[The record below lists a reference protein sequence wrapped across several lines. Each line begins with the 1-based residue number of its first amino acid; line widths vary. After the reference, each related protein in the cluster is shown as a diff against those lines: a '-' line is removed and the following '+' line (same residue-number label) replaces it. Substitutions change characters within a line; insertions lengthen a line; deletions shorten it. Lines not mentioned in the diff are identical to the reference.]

1 MGNNL
6 GFSYSLSVDEQ
17 ATKTNLNTF
26 IKNFFGE
33 KGKAKLSVPIKLDI
47 TDGISD
53 INLDKVQRDIN
64 RITKDA
70 LKVKAKVDLQIDTKA
85 INTLTNTVE
94 VMQTLNK
101 EVDKLKDGMKEL
113 GKSLTIN
120 FGNISLDGQL
130 DGVLETSK
138 KINEENKETELSLEE
153 QLKLQKRILEEKR
166 KQIKQTKDEIESER
180 ERLELSKERKKTN
193 DDLIKQEKNARKD
206 AKDIDTQIKAEKDK
220 QKEIEKQNEALKEQ
234 QQTADKLKKTKEE
247 IKKLESDKSDSQS
260 ALKIAK
266 EEEQRRENN
275 VALMKEQNKALQ
287 ERIDKLQKLA
297 KLTKETEPTNNAPTQ
312 VVENNIA
319 KQTEKVA
326 EQRIEQ
332 EKEVTNAIQNE
343 TQQQIEAIKDV
354 VNEEQKAANQSA
366 KVQNKV
372 NKGKAL
378 HKKSS
383 GKRRDLFADVM
394 SAEISQSIHDEEIID
409 VRTLEKAEAE
419 MVRMGEIVGK
429 ERGLL
434 EQVGDCLER
443 NKELTKENREEVE
456 GLMTALKNELTLI
469 QEVAGNRD
477 GFDKSGFK
485 KALKRY
491 QGAPTEKNEEKL
503 DYQAEKMAKIGG
515 MYQYKKA
522 LNSVLENMEKVY
534 GVEAKRSLEMEKKQV
549 EINKNRNQYAINR
562 QNKQAE
568 KKVGFNFDDLKYAD
582 AGSFVTEKTMGYTPK
597 QMAKLMEGYAE
608 RIGQFFSDTDIFKI
622 DYSKTETYLQKAK
635 EKIAELE
642 KLMAETTNEADIQKY
657 KADIDKANKLM
668 TNMKKNVN
676 TYEYLDALA
685 KMKEGVTYQS
695 KSEEID
701 TNIGVDTNVDIDT
714 GKIAKLKQVVEDF
727 TLYSQGVN
735 LANSL
740 YSESANLANTQA
752 REMRQNLGWL
762 TKDFEKLN
770 KSQSVDEEA
779 WTKLVEQT
787 QKYKKELGVAEEEV
801 ENFIAVR
808 NQEIAQGDEYSAKLK
823 ELQKTFRRGSNEFR
837 ECSEI
842 IERYN
847 NTAENN
853 LSLTNIVKDMKQ
865 LINVLDRGK
874 DSFDNFNE
882 SANNNMVKVVK
893 NQKDDTQS
901 RVQAIIDETKA
912 RLNADTSSDKTI
924 QSLQDKEKALMSIAS
939 RAGIAEEKM
948 QELVQRIDIAA
959 ASGKKLSKT
968 EMGKLI
974 KDFPTENLSSAL
986 EGRSGLISRGRKGG
1000 YNKTDEYKQQKAQ
1013 WDALVENY
1021 TADAFTLYEKIFV
1034 EAKRLDEVLDRNL
1047 KELKKQQNTKLAE
1060 ERLALEET
1068 NNTTKNVANE
1078 ATQAQQKQTE
1088 AIKETIEATKTL
1100 SEVQSKA
1107 KQLETDYIDSYLS
1120 SLNGDIVNK
1129 SKVVPDEIIAL
1140 MEAQIGTYFKNGNL
1154 TASFKDYEYDGYD
1167 NPRDKMV
1174 KDYMVYHDS
1183 YDDLNSTLENMS
1195 LIARTKLDALND
1207 VEFQKL
1213 QQKCDEL
1220 IEVMEKDIR
1229 DIIAGLEGRNA
1240 SPFTDEDF
1248 SSYKEFEK
1256 EYPKQLWSLRP
1267 NSTIKS
1273 IAEDRLKDTEE
1284 YKQAIEKSLQI
1295 NQGQIEKQ
1303 KTEQLKKEVAEATGH
1318 IFAEICES
1326 VIKTVKAYG
1335 EKGFANIDGSLIEEY
1350 NRAEDELTSR
1360 IFGELPS
1367 TNIDTWKSVTENL
1380 LFRADEIGA
1389 NIKEQYEEFLKLVD
1403 IQEKYINGQTEVLNN
1418 SKLENVEQAKKT
1430 EQVQQEQVVD
1440 HAKESVANYKK
1451 AYEEVMRLIE
1461 ATEDYRKLGEESFE
1475 KIEFQ
1480 DLRDR
1485 EQSIDNEDIN
1495 QWKEMYQLSLTLGK
1509 EMELNIDREREL
1521 ALAKKETLEKTK
1533 ALLSDGRTQDEF
1545 WANETEFV
1553 GQETKTVEEN
1563 IEAIKKD
1570 TEAKKENIKTNNKVA
1585 KAVQETTQVL
1595 KEQEEGLVAS
1605 TNVQDHIKATL
1616 ALVEKIGKSAT
1627 YKNKANND
1635 SSIKEMFENLKRE
1648 AGVNKSSGTLGI
1660 DYWDG
1665 LIERVKIF
1673 ATEIVKMKSKTIDN
1687 VVNPLI
1693 YTSATPKQSTKAPT
1707 VNKQETVNKPSGNK
1721 LPSDLWAKIQQKTKE
1736 TIQEID
1742 KENKEVIVEIT
1753 QVIQEQKQV
1762 EKDKVKVKQDSQKVQ
1777 EDAIELDEQEL
1788 AMLQE
1793 QLAKNEANLQQEE
1806 EALQTAR
1813 ETVKI
1818 QEDELTN
1825 IDSKLKKAKE
1835 IKGEQEQQ
1843 LANAKEITEQA
1854 NKDNKVQDES
1864 LEQVKEKIANLE
1876 EERRIKLQMADDLKK
1891 QIIEESELGDV
1902 SETELKRLEQHYS
1915 QLTQEA
1921 NSAEEAISK
1930 LMKAIK
1936 YQDDSKLGVNPLA
1949 IIPDKSVGD
1958 ASKSFYHGNNGG
1970 GNNGGGGNVPPR
1982 NGNGGGGGNPPDL
1995 DEEIKLKQ
2003 RSLMLDVQK
2012 LVYGKDLTDNQKLM
2026 VNELVEQVVQLGRT
2040 VTTMKE
2046 LSFEAKKIKQNI
2058 NETKFDVQVTTTEDK
2073 NAKKLLEQQRKEK
2086 EGMYKT
2092 LFDQRIAEIDAE
2104 EKRIKDMTQMYTKL
2118 WEQAEKNVQVEQ
2130 RAKAVLEDKVAKQ
2143 RDLWQLRVKEFSQ
2156 SENSQYVDSKDVANM
2171 KQMAENIGVNIT
2183 SMQQLNTQLHEMS
2196 MTYKQISSDS
2206 KNTKAM
2212 FTTMGT
2218 REQAEAINKQ
2228 KVALKELIAVKEE
2241 DLRQQH
2247 QRMMN
2252 DKAFLQASEAQ
2263 QQAFKELREELR
2275 LTGETTQEVNAQYKQ
2290 LTQQM
2295 NGMKIDMVT
2304 NQLGKQEGIFSKI
2317 GNAMKQYVT
2326 MNFDILDCFGR
2337 LQNAFGDAFA
2347 SVQGLDEAYTNI
2359 SMTMDVTEKQFKT
2372 MVDTALEIGNANGQL
2387 QSEVLNMMKVYS
2399 NAGTTVEEIN
2409 SQMKATV
2416 AFQNVSDLDASS
2428 VTQSIQTILQQYK
2441 LLEEGGMSAA
2451 SATEYL
2457 GDVMVAVSYNL
2468 AKEES
2473 VAMQEVIQGI
2483 EVAGNMIKTSGG
2495 SFEWFSSVIGTLSE
2509 LMNATGSETANAMK
2523 MIAARTL
2530 KSKEALDDLAESGES
2545 IEDIEIAASN
2555 AEKALNSIGLTARKS
2570 NGDFK
2575 GLEEILGEVA
2585 SKWDG
2590 LTDATKQYVSEQL
2603 AGNNRR
2609 SY

>member
-1 MGNNL
+1 MSNNL
-6 GFSYSLSVDEQ
+6 GFEYVLSVNEQ

-297 KLTKETEPTNNAPTQ
+297 KLTKETEPTNSASTKDNAPKKPTTTNNKPTATNNAPTQ

-319 KQTEKVA
+319 KQTEKVV

-332 EKEVTNAIQNE
+332 EKEVTNVIQNE

-394 SAEISQSIHDEEIID
+394 SAEISQSIHGEEIID

-419 MVRMGEIVGK
+419 MARMGEIVGK

-477 GFDKSGFK
+477 GFDKSDFK

-503 DYQAEKMAKIGG
+503 DYQAEKMAKVGG

-522 LNSVLENMEKVY
+522 LNSVLKNMEKVY
-534 GVEAKRSLEMEKKQV
+534 GVEAKRSLEMEEKQAN
-549 EINKNRNQYAINR
+549 INKNRNEYAINR
-562 QNKQAE
+562 QTKQAE
-568 KKVGFNFDDLKYAD
+568 KKVGFNFDDLKYAS
-582 AGSFVTEKTMGYTPK
+582 AGSFVTEEMLGFTPDEL
-597 QMAKLMEGYAE
+597 AEAMEDYAE
-608 RIGQFFSDTDIFKI
+608 AIDKFFSKEDMFKI
-622 DYSKTETYLQKAK
+622 DYNRTETYLNNGKKKIEEFKQMMEQAVS
-635 EKIAELE
+635 EKDVQRYQR
-642 KLMAETTNEADIQKY
+642 N
-657 KADIDKANKLM
+657 IDKLNELM

-685 KMKEGVTYQS
+685 KMKEEVTYQS

-701 TNIGVDTNVDIDT
+701 ANIGVDTS
-714 GKIAKLKQVVEDF
+714 KISNLKEIAENF
-727 TLYSQGVN
+727 ALYSQHMN
-735 LANSL
+735 LVRSQTGEMQDGL
-740 YSESANLANTQA
+740 DMLA
-752 REMRQNLGWL
+752 RS
-762 TKDFEKLN
+762 FEKLN
-770 KSQSVDEEA
+770 NAQSMDEEA
-779 WTKLVEQT
+779 WTKLAEQT
-787 QKYKKELGVAEEEV
+787 QKYKKELGITEEEIKD
-801 ENFIAVR
+801 FITIR
-808 NQEIAQGDEYSAKLK
+808 NQEIAQREEYISTIEQMKNSFKRGTK
-823 ELQKTFRRGSNEFR
+823 EYKD
-837 ECSEI
+837 CSDI
-842 IERYN
+842 IQRYN
-847 NTAENN
+847 NAMKHN
-853 LSLTNIVKDMKQ
+853 LPFTNIVEDMKQ
-865 LINVLDRGK
+865 LINVLDKGK

-948 QELVQRIDIAA
+948 QELVQRIDIVV

-986 EGRSGLISRGRKGG
+986 EDRSGLISRGRKGG

-1034 EAKRLDEVLDRNL
+1034 EAKRLDGVLDRNL

-1068 NNTTKNVANE
+1068 NNTTKNIANE

-1107 KQLETDYIDSYLS
+1107 KQLETDYIDSHLS

-1167 NPRDKMV
+1167 DPRDKMV

-1183 YDDLNSTLENMS
+1183 YDDLNSTLESMS

-1318 IFAEICES
+1318 IYAEICES

-1403 IQEKYINGQTEVLNN
+1403 VQEKYINGQTEVLNN

-1440 HAKESVANYKK
+1440 HAKESVVNYKK

-1495 QWKEMYQLSLTLGK
+1495 QWKEMYQLSLALGK

-1533 ALLSDGRTQDEF
+1533 ALLSDGRTQDDF

-1693 YTSATPKQSTKAPT
+1693 YTSATPKQPTKAPT
-1707 VNKQETVNKPSGNK
+1707 VNKQEIANKPSGNK
-1721 LPSDLWAKIQQKTKE
+1721 LPSDLWAKIQQQTKE

-1742 KENKEVIVEIT
+1742 KENKEVIVETT

-1762 EKDKVKVKQDSQKVQ
+1762 EEDKVKVKQDSQKVQ
-1777 EDAIELDEQEL
+1777 EDVIELDEQEL

-1813 ETVKI
+1813 ETVKT

-1982 NGNGGGGGNPPDL
+1982 NGNGGDGGNPPDL

-2040 VTTMKE
+2040 VTTMRE

-2086 EGMYKT
+2086 EEMYKT
-2092 LFDQRIAEIDAE
+2092 LFDQRIAETDAE

-2156 SENSQYVDSKDVANM
+2156 SESSQYVDPKDVANM

-2212 FTTMGT
+2212 FTAMGT

-2304 NQLGKQEGIFSKI
+2304 NQLGKQEGVFSKI

-2337 LQNAFGDAFA
+2337 LQNAYGDAFA
-2347 SVQGLDEAYTNI
+2347 SVQELDEAYTNI

-2372 MVDTALEIGNANGQL
+2372 MVDTALEIGDANGQL
-2387 QSEVLNMMKVYS
+2387 QSEVLNMMKVYA

-2509 LMNATGSETANAMK
+2509 LMNASGSETANA
-2523 MIAARTL
+2523 IN
-2530 KSKEALDDLAESGES
+2530 
-2545 IEDIEIAASN
+2545 I
-2555 AEKALNSIGLTARKS
+2555 
-2570 NGDFK
+2570 F
-2575 GLEEILGEVA
+2575 VA
-2585 SKWDG
+2585 
-2590 LTDATKQYVSEQL
+2590 
-2603 AGNNRR
+2603 
-2609 SY
+2609 

>member
-1 MGNNL
+1 
-6 GFSYSLSVDEQ
+6 
-17 ATKTNLNTF
+17 
-26 IKNFFGE
+26 
-33 KGKAKLSVPIKLDI
+33 
-47 TDGISD
+47 
-53 INLDKVQRDIN
+53 
-64 RITKDA
+64 
-70 LKVKAKVDLQIDTKA
+70 
-85 INTLTNTVE
+85 
-94 VMQTLNK
+94 
-101 EVDKLKDGMKEL
+101 
-113 GKSLTIN
+113 
-120 FGNISLDGQL
+120 
-130 DGVLETSK
+130 
-138 KINEENKETELSLEE
+138 
-153 QLKLQKRILEEKR
+153 
-166 KQIKQTKDEIESER
+166 
-180 ERLELSKERKKTN
+180 
-193 DDLIKQEKNARKD
+193 
-206 AKDIDTQIKAEKDK
+206 
-220 QKEIEKQNEALKEQ
+220 
-234 QQTADKLKKTKEE
+234 
-247 IKKLESDKSDSQS
+247 
-260 ALKIAK
+260 
-266 EEEQRRENN
+266 
-275 VALMKEQNKALQ
+275 
-287 ERIDKLQKLA
+287 
-297 KLTKETEPTNNAPTQ
+297 
-312 VVENNIA
+312 
-319 KQTEKVA
+319 
-326 EQRIEQ
+326 
-332 EKEVTNAIQNE
+332 
-343 TQQQIEAIKDV
+343 
-354 VNEEQKAANQSA
+354 
-366 KVQNKV
+366 
-372 NKGKAL
+372 
-378 HKKSS
+378 
-383 GKRRDLFADVM
+383 
-394 SAEISQSIHDEEIID
+394 
-409 VRTLEKAEAE
+409 
-419 MVRMGEIVGK
+419 
-429 ERGLL
+429 
-434 EQVGDCLER
+434 
-443 NKELTKENREEVE
+443 
-456 GLMTALKNELTLI
+456 
-469 QEVAGNRD
+469 
-477 GFDKSGFK
+477 
-485 KALKRY
+485 
-491 QGAPTEKNEEKL
+491 
-503 DYQAEKMAKIGG
+503 
-515 MYQYKKA
+515 
-522 LNSVLENMEKVY
+522 
-534 GVEAKRSLEMEKKQV
+534 
-549 EINKNRNQYAINR
+549 
-562 QNKQAE
+562 
-568 KKVGFNFDDLKYAD
+568 
-582 AGSFVTEKTMGYTPK
+582 
-597 QMAKLMEGYAE
+597 
-608 RIGQFFSDTDIFKI
+608 
-622 DYSKTETYLQKAK
+622 
-635 EKIAELE
+635 
-642 KLMAETTNEADIQKY
+642 
-657 KADIDKANKLM
+657 
-668 TNMKKNVN
+668 
-676 TYEYLDALA
+676 
-685 KMKEGVTYQS
+685 
-695 KSEEID
+695 
-701 TNIGVDTNVDIDT
+701 
-714 GKIAKLKQVVEDF
+714 
-727 TLYSQGVN
+727 
-735 LANSL
+735 
-740 YSESANLANTQA
+740 
-752 REMRQNLGWL
+752 
-762 TKDFEKLN
+762 
-770 KSQSVDEEA
+770 
-779 WTKLVEQT
+779 
-787 QKYKKELGVAEEEV
+787 
-801 ENFIAVR
+801 
-808 NQEIAQGDEYSAKLK
+808 
-823 ELQKTFRRGSNEFR
+823 
-837 ECSEI
+837 
-842 IERYN
+842 
-847 NTAENN
+847 
-853 LSLTNIVKDMKQ
+853 
-865 LINVLDRGK
+865 
-874 DSFDNFNE
+874 
-882 SANNNMVKVVK
+882 
-893 NQKDDTQS
+893 
-901 RVQAIIDETKA
+901 
-912 RLNADTSSDKTI
+912 
-924 QSLQDKEKALMSIAS
+924 
-939 RAGIAEEKM
+939 
-948 QELVQRIDIAA
+948 
-959 ASGKKLSKT
+959 
-968 EMGKLI
+968 
-974 KDFPTENLSSAL
+974 
-986 EGRSGLISRGRKGG
+986 
-1000 YNKTDEYKQQKAQ
+1000 
-1013 WDALVENY
+1013 
-1021 TADAFTLYEKIFV
+1021 
-1034 EAKRLDEVLDRNL
+1034 
-1047 KELKKQQNTKLAE
+1047 
-1060 ERLALEET
+1060 
-1068 NNTTKNVANE
+1068 
-1078 ATQAQQKQTE
+1078 
-1088 AIKETIEATKTL
+1088 
-1100 SEVQSKA
+1100 
-1107 KQLETDYIDSYLS
+1107 
-1120 SLNGDIVNK
+1120 
-1129 SKVVPDEIIAL
+1129 
-1140 MEAQIGTYFKNGNL
+1140 
-1154 TASFKDYEYDGYD
+1154 
-1167 NPRDKMV
+1167 
-1174 KDYMVYHDS
+1174 
-1183 YDDLNSTLENMS
+1183 
-1195 LIARTKLDALND
+1195 
-1207 VEFQKL
+1207 
-1213 QQKCDEL
+1213 
-1220 IEVMEKDIR
+1220 
-1229 DIIAGLEGRNA
+1229 
-1240 SPFTDEDF
+1240 
-1248 SSYKEFEK
+1248 
-1256 EYPKQLWSLRP
+1256 
-1267 NSTIKS
+1267 
-1273 IAEDRLKDTEE
+1273 
-1284 YKQAIEKSLQI
+1284 
-1295 NQGQIEKQ
+1295 
-1303 KTEQLKKEVAEATGH
+1303 
-1318 IFAEICES
+1318 
-1326 VIKTVKAYG
+1326 
-1335 EKGFANIDGSLIEEY
+1335 
-1350 NRAEDELTSR
+1350 
-1360 IFGELPS
+1360 
-1367 TNIDTWKSVTENL
+1367 
-1380 LFRADEIGA
+1380 
-1389 NIKEQYEEFLKLVD
+1389 
-1403 IQEKYINGQTEVLNN
+1403 
-1418 SKLENVEQAKKT
+1418 
-1430 EQVQQEQVVD
+1430 
-1440 HAKESVANYKK
+1440 
-1451 AYEEVMRLIE
+1451 
-1461 ATEDYRKLGEESFE
+1461 
-1475 KIEFQ
+1475 
-1480 DLRDR
+1480 
-1485 EQSIDNEDIN
+1485 
-1495 QWKEMYQLSLTLGK
+1495 MYQLSLALGK

-1693 YTSATPKQSTKAPT
+1693 YTSATPKQPTKAPT

-1721 LPSDLWAKIQQKTKE
+1721 LPSDLWVKIQQQTKE

-1742 KENKEVIVEIT
+1742 KENKEVIVETT

-1762 EKDKVKVKQDSQKVQ
+1762 EEDKVKVKRESQKVQ
-1777 EDAIELDEQEL
+1777 EDAIELDEKEL

-1813 ETVKI
+1813 ETVKT

-1949 IIPDKSVGD
+1949 TIPDKSVGD

-2086 EGMYKT
+2086 EEMYKT

-2156 SENSQYVDSKDVANM
+2156 SESSQYVDPKDVANM

-2183 SMQQLNTQLHEMS
+2183 NMQQLNTQLHEMS

-2212 FTTMGT
+2212 FTAMGT
-2218 REQAEAINKQ
+2218 REQAEASNKQ

-2347 SVQGLDEAYTNI
+2347 SVQKLDEAYTNI
-2359 SMTMDVTEKQFKT
+2359 SMTMNVTEKQFKT

-2509 LMNATGSETANAMK
+2509 LMNASGSETANA
-2523 MIAARTL
+2523 IN
-2530 KSKEALDDLAESGES
+2530 
-2545 IEDIEIAASN
+2545 I
-2555 AEKALNSIGLTARKS
+2555 
-2570 NGDFK
+2570 F
-2575 GLEEILGEVA
+2575 VA
-2585 SKWDG
+2585 
-2590 LTDATKQYVSEQL
+2590 
-2603 AGNNRR
+2603 
-2609 SY
+2609 

>member
-1 MGNNL
+1 MANNL

-297 KLTKETEPTNNAPTQ
+297 KLTKETEPTNNASTKDNAPKKPTTTNNKPTATNNAPTQ

-343 TQQQIEAIKDV
+343 TQQQIEAIKEV

-394 SAEISQSIHDEEIID
+394 SAEISQSIHGEEIID

-419 MVRMGEIVGK
+419 MARMGEIVGK

-477 GFDKSGFK
+477 GFNKSDFK
-485 KALKRY
+485 NALKRY

-503 DYQAEKMAKIGG
+503 DYQAEKMAKVGG
-515 MYQYKKA
+515 LYEYKKA
-522 LNSVLENMEKVY
+522 LNTVIRKMERVY
-534 GVEAKRSLEMEKKQV
+534 GVEAKRSLEMEEKQV

-568 KKVGFNFDDLKYAD
+568 NKSDFNFNDLKYAD

-622 DYSKTETYLQKAK
+622 DYSKTEAYLQKAK

-685 KMKEGVTYQS
+685 KMKEEVTYQS

-701 TNIGVDTNVDIDT
+701 ANIGVDAS
-714 GKIAKLKQVVEDF
+714 KISNLKEIAENF
-727 TLYSQGVN
+727 ALYSQHMN
-735 LANSL
+735 LVRSQTGEMQDGL
-740 YSESANLANTQA
+740 DMLA
-752 REMRQNLGWL
+752 RS
-762 TKDFEKLN
+762 FEKLN
-770 KSQSVDEEA
+770 NAQSMDEEA
-779 WTKLVEQT
+779 WTKLAEQT
-787 QKYKKELGVAEEEV
+787 QKYKKELGITEEEIKD
-801 ENFIAVR
+801 FITIR
-808 NQEIAQGDEYSAKLK
+808 NQEIAQREEYISTIEQMKNSFKRGTK
-823 ELQKTFRRGSNEFR
+823 EYKD
-837 ECSEI
+837 CSDI
-842 IERYN
+842 IQRYN
-847 NTAENN
+847 NAMKHN
-853 LSLTNIVKDMKQ
+853 LPFTNIVEDMKQ
-865 LINVLDRGK
+865 LINVLDKGK

-948 QELVQRIDIAA
+948 QELVQRIDIVV

-1034 EAKRLDEVLDRNL
+1034 EAKRLDGVLDRNL

-1060 ERLALEET
+1060 QKLALEET
-1068 NNTTKNVANE
+1068 NNTTKNIANE

-1107 KQLETDYIDSYLS
+1107 KQLETDYIDSHLS

-1183 YDDLNSTLENMS
+1183 YDDLNSTLESMS

-1213 QQKCDEL
+1213 QQKCNEL
-1220 IEVMEKDIR
+1220 IEVMEKDVR

-1318 IFAEICES
+1318 IYAEICES

-1403 IQEKYINGQTEVLNN
+1403 VQEKYINGQTEVLNN

-1440 HAKESVANYKK
+1440 HAKESVVNYKK

-1485 EQSIDNEDIN
+1485 EQSIDNEDVN
-1495 QWKEMYQLSLTLGK
+1495 QWKEMYQLSLALGK

-1533 ALLSDGRTQDEF
+1533 ALLSDGRTQDDF

-1693 YTSATPKQSTKAPT
+1693 YTSATPKQPTKAPT
-1707 VNKQETVNKPSGNK
+1707 VNKQETVNKPSGSK
-1721 LPSDLWAKIQQKTKE
+1721 LPSDLWAKIQQQTKE

-1742 KENKEVIVEIT
+1742 KENKEVIVETT

-1762 EKDKVKVKQDSQKVQ
+1762 EEDKVKVKQDSQKVQ
-1777 EDAIELDEQEL
+1777 EDAIELDEKEL

-1813 ETVKI
+1813 ETVKT

-1949 IIPDKSVGD
+1949 TIPDKSVGD

-1982 NGNGGGGGNPPDL
+1982 NGNGGDGGNPPDL

-2040 VTTMKE
+2040 VTTMRE

-2086 EGMYKT
+2086 EEMYKT
-2092 LFDQRIAEIDAE
+2092 LFDQRIAEIDTE

-2156 SENSQYVDSKDVANM
+2156 SESSQYVDPKDVANM

-2212 FTTMGT
+2212 FTAMGT

-2304 NQLGKQEGIFSKI
+2304 SQLGKQEGVFSKI

-2337 LQNAFGDAFA
+2337 LQNAYGDAFA
-2347 SVQGLDEAYTNI
+2347 SVQELDEAYTNI

-2372 MVDTALEIGNANGQL
+2372 MVDTALEIGDANGQL
-2387 QSEVLNMMKVYS
+2387 QSEVLNMMKVYA

-2509 LMNATGSETANAMK
+2509 LMNASGSETANA
-2523 MIAARTL
+2523 IN
-2530 KSKEALDDLAESGES
+2530 
-2545 IEDIEIAASN
+2545 I
-2555 AEKALNSIGLTARKS
+2555 
-2570 NGDFK
+2570 F
-2575 GLEEILGEVA
+2575 VA
-2585 SKWDG
+2585 
-2590 LTDATKQYVSEQL
+2590 
-2603 AGNNRR
+2603 
-2609 SY
+2609 

>member
-1 MGNNL
+1 MASNL

-297 KLTKETEPTNNAPTQ
+297 KLTKETEPTNNASTKDNAPKKPTTTNNKPTTTNNTPTQ
-312 VVENNIA
+312 VVENNVA

-343 TQQQIEAIKDV
+343 TQQQIEAIKEV

-419 MVRMGEIVGK
+419 MARMGEIVGK

-469 QEVAGNRD
+469 QEVAGNRE
-477 GFDKSGFK
+477 GFNKNDFK
-485 KALKRY
+485 KALERY

-503 DYQAEKMAKIGG
+503 DYQAEKMAKVGG

-522 LNSVLENMEKVY
+522 LNTVIRKMERVY
-534 GVEAKRSLEMEKKQV
+534 GVEAKRSLEMEEKQV
-549 EINKNRNQYAINR
+549 EINKNRNQYAVNR
-562 QNKQAE
+562 QAKQAE
-568 KKVGFNFDDLKYAD
+568 KKVGFNFDDLKYAS
-582 AGSFVTEKTMGYTPK
+582 AGSFVTEEMLGFTPDEL
-597 QMAKLMEGYAE
+597 AEAMEDYAE
-608 RIGQFFSDTDIFKI
+608 AIDKFFSKEDMFKI
-622 DYSKTETYLQKAK
+622 DYNRTETYLNNGKKKIEEFKQMMEQAVS
-635 EKIAELE
+635 EKDVQRYQR
-642 KLMAETTNEADIQKY
+642 N
-657 KADIDKANKLM
+657 IDKLNELM

-685 KMKEGVTYQS
+685 KMKEEVTYQS

-701 TNIGVDTNVDIDT
+701 ANIGVDTS
-714 GKIAKLKQVVEDF
+714 KISNLKEIAENF
-727 TLYSQGVN
+727 ALYSQHMN
-735 LANSL
+735 LVRSQTGEMQDGL
-740 YSESANLANTQA
+740 DMLA
-752 REMRQNLGWL
+752 RS
-762 TKDFEKLN
+762 FEKLN
-770 KSQSVDEEA
+770 NAQSMDEEA
-779 WTKLVEQT
+779 WTKLAEQT
-787 QKYKKELGVAEEEV
+787 QKYKKELGITEEEIKD
-801 ENFIAVR
+801 FITIR
-808 NQEIAQGDEYSAKLK
+808 NQEIAQREEYISTIEQMKNSFKRGTK
-823 ELQKTFRRGSNEFR
+823 EYKD
-837 ECSEI
+837 CSDI
-842 IERYN
+842 IQRYN
-847 NTAENN
+847 NAMKHN
-853 LSLTNIVKDMKQ
+853 LPFTNIVEDMKQ
-865 LINVLDRGK
+865 LINVLDKGK

-901 RVQAIIDETKA
+901 RVQAITDETKA

-948 QELVQRIDIAA
+948 QELVQRIDIVV

-1034 EAKRLDEVLDRNL
+1034 EAKRLDGVLDRNL

-1068 NNTTKNVANE
+1068 NNTTKNIANE

-1107 KQLETDYIDSYLS
+1107 KQLETDYIDSHLS

-1167 NPRDKMV
+1167 DPRDKMV

-1213 QQKCDEL
+1213 QQKCNEL

-1295 NQGQIEKQ
+1295 NRGQIEKQ

-1318 IFAEICES
+1318 IYAEICES

-1403 IQEKYINGQTEVLNN
+1403 VQEKYINGQTEVLNN

-1440 HAKESVANYKK
+1440 HAKESVVNYKK

-1495 QWKEMYQLSLTLGK
+1495 QWKEMYQLSLALGK

-1533 ALLSDGRTQDEF
+1533 ALLSDGRTQDDF

-1648 AGVNKSSGTLGI
+1648 VGVNKSSGTLGI

-1693 YTSATPKQSTKAPT
+1693 YTSATPKQPTKAPT
-1707 VNKQETVNKPSGNK
+1707 VNKQETVNKPSENK
-1721 LPSDLWAKIQQKTKE
+1721 LPSDLWAKIQQQTKE

-1742 KENKEVIVEIT
+1742 KENKEVIVETT

-1762 EKDKVKVKQDSQKVQ
+1762 EEDKVKVKQDSQKVQ
-1777 EDAIELDEQEL
+1777 EDAIELDEKEL

-1813 ETVKI
+1813 ETVKT

-1915 QLTQEA
+1915 QLTREA

-1949 IIPDKSVGD
+1949 TIPDKSVGD

-2040 VTTMKE
+2040 VTTMRE

-2086 EGMYKT
+2086 EEMYKT

-2156 SENSQYVDSKDVANM
+2156 SESSQYVDPKDVANM

-2212 FTTMGT
+2212 FTAMGT

-2337 LQNAFGDAFA
+2337 LQNAYGDAFA
-2347 SVQGLDEAYTNI
+2347 SVQELDEAYTNI

-2372 MVDTALEIGNANGQL
+2372 MVDTALEIGDANGQL
-2387 QSEVLNMMKVYS
+2387 QSEVLNMMKVYA

-2509 LMNATGSETANAMK
+2509 LMNASGSETANA
-2523 MIAARTL
+2523 IN
-2530 KSKEALDDLAESGES
+2530 
-2545 IEDIEIAASN
+2545 I
-2555 AEKALNSIGLTARKS
+2555 
-2570 NGDFK
+2570 F
-2575 GLEEILGEVA
+2575 VA
-2585 SKWDG
+2585 
-2590 LTDATKQYVSEQL
+2590 
-2603 AGNNRR
+2603 
-2609 SY
+2609 